1 MRDSIIEPAI
11 GRDVLA
17 LGVVRRPAL
26 LRQVFAV
33 AVGAPAQIV
42 SLQKL
47 QGQLQDRGSLET
59 IAHYLGLLEQAY
71 LVASLQK
78 FGEREHRQRA
88 APPKLVVLNNALL
101 SAMHPHGAAD
111 PSSEPAR
118 FGLWVENACLAFACN
133 RGQRVAYWR
142 EEPFEV
148 DGVITG
154 SWGEWA
160 IEIKTGGFDSKDLR
174 GLLEFCRRY
183 PRHRPLVIT
192 SPGQE
197 HHAER
202 LGIASIS
209 WPDFLMSG
217 PPA

>member
-1 MRDSIIEPAI
+1 VRDSIIEPAI

-183 PRHRPLVIT
+183 PRHRPLVVT
-192 SPGQE
+192 APGNE
-197 HHAER
+197 HQAER
-202 LGIASIS
+202 LGVASIS
-209 WPDFLMSG
+209 WSDFLMSG